1 MKKEMLSLNSW
12 IKEAAEWQQPLDEFL
27 IDYNMRELECSQ
39 EDLLAKMQEML
50 DVMEKSVEHG
60 LSGVRSHSGLTG
72 GDAKKLS
79 GRSRTARRAGI
90 WLRIAGF
97 LGGREF
103 SCAPAVLRF

>member
-60 LSGVRSHSGLTG
+60 LTGVRSHSGLTG
-72 GDAKKLS
+72 GDAKKLAAAAGAEARIVTYRRPDAGPKPAAAS
-79 GRSRTARRAGI
+79 RIGR
-90 WLRIAGF
+90 
-97 LGGREF
+97 
-103 SCAPAVLRF
+103 

>member
-12 IKEAAEWQQPLDEFL
+12 IKESAEWQQPLDEFL

-72 GDAKKLS
+72 GDGSRCCGFYAGWHTAAGWYSSS
-79 GRSRTARRAGI
+79 GC
-90 WLRIAGF
+90 F
-97 LGGREF
+97 
-103 SCAPAVLRF
+103 

>member
-12 IKEAAEWQQPLDEFL
+12 IREAAAWQQPLDEFL

-60 LSGVRSHSGLTG
+60 LTGVRSHSGGVTIPG
-72 GDAKKLS
+72 YRNSWAGRRTS
-79 GRSRTARRAGI
+79 GA
-90 WLRIAGF
+90 
-97 LGGREF
+97 
-103 SCAPAVLRF
+103 

>member
-60 LSGVRSHSGLTG
+60 LTGVRP
-72 GDAKKLS
+72 
-79 GRSRTARRAGI
+79 GRSDRRR
-90 WLRIAGF
+90 WPQWRSP
-97 LGGREF
+97 R
-103 SCAPAVLRF
+103 C

>member
-60 LSGVRSHSGLTG
+60 LSGYQYLGQCRCKYRY
-72 GDAKKLS
+72 DAPVPQ
-79 GRSRTARRAGI
+79 R
-90 WLRIAGF
+90 
-97 LGGREF
+97 
-103 SCAPAVLRF
+103 